1 MANSG
6 PNTNG
11 SQFFITTVPTP
22 WLDGKHVVFGE
33 VVDGMDVVKAVEKL
47 GRENGKP
54 KAEVTILDCGQMVFQ
69 SLPQQNLMGNKPVV
83 RKDSLCGSCFVCFFF
98 FFLNGFVSS
107 QAQLPA
113 SLTMPSP
120 EEAVVIP
127 ENRKPMSETEVRV
140 RTKAQQGCDTSI
152 FKLQHLNNQFQACSS
167 LEDIKVIRAKCAI
180 LVRLLRLL
188 DE

>member
-33 VVDGMDVVKAVEKL
+33 VVEGMDVVKAVEKL

-54 KAEVTILDCGQMVFQ
+54 KAEVTIHDCGQMVFQ
-69 SLPQQNLMGNKPVV
+69 NLPQQNVVGNKPVV
-83 RKDSLCGSCFVCFFF
+83 RMERRIDSCFFCTD
-98 FFLNGFVSS
+98 FVLK
-107 QAQLPA
+107 AQLPA

-188 DE
+188 EE